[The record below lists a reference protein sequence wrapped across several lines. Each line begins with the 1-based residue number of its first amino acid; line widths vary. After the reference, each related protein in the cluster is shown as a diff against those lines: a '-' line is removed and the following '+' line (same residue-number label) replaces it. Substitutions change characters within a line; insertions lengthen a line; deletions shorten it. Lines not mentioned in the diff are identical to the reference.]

1 MSFPLM
7 PLIPPTSNLGVDW
20 SSVGGL
26 ATSVN
31 LRQLSVSPAG
41 QWVAVRSDS
50 VTSILRSTSDG
61 SGWSSVTVPLAG
73 ITGGFRGSAYG
84 SGLFVITENDDQIH
98 SSPDG
103 LTWTRR
109 VAATR
114 DLRRATFN
122 DGYFVVGS
130 EVSGAEAIYA
140 SANGTSWTFNPQGS
154 FGGTASAASCGIY
167 VSSLN
172 RTFAA
177 GSQYRYVNA
186 IPTSATAWTGTPTG
200 IGGIVNDVAWSPTA
214 AIAVAMSSNG
224 IYSSADMITWSL
236 RAATANMYGVAWC
249 GDQFVAVG
257 SLGKIFTSLNGTTWT
272 ARTSGT
278 SNDLY
283 GVARQGNTI
292 LAVGSLGTVL
302 RSS

>member
-1 MSFPLM
+1 M
-7 PLIPPTSNLGVDW
+7 PLIPPTGDLGVDW
-20 SSVGGL
+20 VSVGGL

-31 LRQLSVSPAG
+31 LRQLSVSPTG
-41 QWVAVRSDS
+41 EWVAVRGDS
-50 VTSILRSTSDG
+50 VTSILRSTNG
-61 SGWSSVTVPLAG
+61 GTGWSSVTVPLAG
-73 ITGGFRGSAYG
+73 ITGGFNGSAYG
-84 SGLFVITENDDQIH
+84 GGLFVITENDNQIH

-109 VAATR
+109 VNVTR

-122 DGYFVVGS
+122 DGYFIVGS
-130 EVSGAEAIYA
+130 ELSGAEAIYA

-154 FGGTASAASCGIY
+154 FGGVSSAASCGIY

-186 IPTSATAWTGTPTG
+186 VPTSATAWTGTPTG
-200 IGGIVNDVAWSPTA
+200 LAGVVNDVAWSPTA
-214 AIAVAMSSNG
+214 AVAVVVASGG
-224 IYSSADMITWSL
+224 IYSSTDLISWTL
-236 RAATANMYGVAWC
+236 RSSTANMFGVAWC
-249 GDQFVAVG
+249 DTQFVAVG
-257 SLGKIFTSLNGTTWT
+257 SAGKIFTSPNGVTWT
-272 ARTSGT
+272 SRTSGT
-278 SNDLY
+278 SNDLR
-283 GVARQGNTI
+283 GVASQGGII